1 MTGVIAAQGAMSHG
15 EMIAAV
21 TIDAMTEAATEVATE
36 VATEAT
42 GVGMAAA
49 GPMIGIGDIE
59 AIKEKSFFL
68 PVVSLC

>member
-36 VATEAT
+36 AT

-59 AIKEKSFFL
+59 AIKEKRFFFVL